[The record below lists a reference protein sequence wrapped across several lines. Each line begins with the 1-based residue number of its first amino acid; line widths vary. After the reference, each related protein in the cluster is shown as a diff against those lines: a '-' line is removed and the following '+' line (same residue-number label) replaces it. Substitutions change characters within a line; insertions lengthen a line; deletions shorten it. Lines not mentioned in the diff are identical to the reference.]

1 MPVRERSK
9 SAFFAPIIAFLVPG
23 GGHLALGKHLTGLLL
38 LLGTLTDI
46 AAMIRFADEGGGK
59 YALLIIFL
67 GLALPFFWF
76 YSVFDTLQLKAKLRA
91 AESASA
97 QGTEAAAG
105 QSQPSQQTS
114 TSGFIAAL
122 QGICVIGLALVLLW
136 LVQAPEALLAA
147 LDDIG
152 SYAPGVGLIVL
163 ALFAASRKKH
173 AMFKLGRFTVAA
185 VMIVIG
191 SFLIWDQLRG
201 RNDIELLG
209 RWWPAAFV
217 LLGIEMVILSL
228 VYRTAPRKPAFDLG
242 GALLATIIAVTAFG
256 VTQYAS
262 MPFRWLDE
270 FKVNLTGTSG
280 FSEEKGFQYNKGL
293 MIEALEPDTTS
304 IAINNPNG
312 KVTVKRGDVTGVTV
326 ETVMWVDS
334 ADKVEADGVAEKSI
348 VTMNGGK
355 KIEIEAKGH
364 PFGANGNRVPRM
376 NMIVTI
382 PAHSIFGGPQA
393 TLTPPA
399 ATDNSADQ
407 KELEA
412 ELSLDIMNG
421 SVEIS
426 GLNLPGGV
434 RIRAAYGELEL
445 RNMTGPIDA
454 ETKNGGIIVSELQG
468 DATLSALNGNIK
480 LFHAAGAVEAS
491 TQSGD
496 IQLQQITGDIETDTK
511 NGQISIKEASG
522 AIKADTLNGDIGIA
536 STSVGGDW
544 DIDSSIGEIH
554 LLLPVQ
560 GNYAVNGSVTFGD
573 VSSDFPL
580 TISKKTIRGSI
591 GAGTFRININ
601 ANSSIQVNR
610 YRT

>member
-1 MPVRERSK
+1 MSVRERSK
-9 SAFFAPIIAFLVPG
+9 SAFFAPLFAFVVPG

-67 GLALPFFWF
+67 GLSLPGFWF

-91 AESASA
+91 EAASASVIAEAATSSASA
-97 QGTEAAAG
+97 SAEP
-105 QSQPSQQTS
+105 QPQQRT

-122 QGICVIGLALVLLW
+122 QGISVIGLALILLW

-152 SYAPGVGLIVL
+152 SYAPGAGLIIL
-163 ALFAASRKKH
+163 ALFAASRRKNG
-173 AMFKLGRFTVAA
+173 MFKLGRFTVAA

-191 SFLIWDQLRG
+191 SFLLWDQVRG

-209 RWWPAAFV
+209 KWWPAAFV
-217 LLGIEMVILSL
+217 LIGVEMVVLSL

-280 FSEEKGFQYNKGL
+280 YSEEKGFQYNKGL
-293 MIEALEPDTTS
+293 LSEVLDTDTSS

-312 KVTVKRGDVTGVTV
+312 KVTVRRGDVDAVTV
-326 ETVMWVDS
+326 QTVMWVDS
-334 ADKVEADGVAEKSI
+334 VEKTEADEVAEKSI
-348 VTMNGGK
+348 VTINGGK

-364 PFGANGNRVPRM
+364 PYGANGNRVPRM

-382 PAHSIFGGPQA
+382 PAHSIFGVPQA
-393 TLTPPA
+393 TLTPS
-399 ATDNSADQ
+399 TTSTT
-407 KELEA
+407 EIEA

-421 SVEIS
+421 SVDIS

-434 RIRAAYGELEL
+434 QIRAAYGELEL

-454 ETKNGGIIVSELQG
+454 ETKNGGIIISDLQG
-468 DATLSALNGNIK
+468 DSTLSALSGNIK
-480 LFHAAGAVEAS
+480 LFKAAGSVQAS

-496 IQLQQITGDIETDTK
+496 IELQQITGDIETDTK
-511 NGQISIKEASG
+511 NGQITIKEASG
-522 AIKADTLNGDIGIA
+522 AIKADTLNGDIDLVSA
-536 STSVGGDW
+536 AVGGDW

-560 GNYAVNGSVTFGD
+560 GNYSVNGSVTFGD
-573 VSSDFPL
+573 VSSDLPL

-591 GAGTFRININ
+591 GSGTFRININ
-601 ANSSIQVNR
+601 ANSSILVNR
-610 YRT
+610 YK

>member
-1 MPVRERSK
+1 MRERSR
-9 SAFFAPIIAFLVPG
+9 SAFFAPLIAFIVPG

-91 AESASA
+91 VDSSTSEVAAE
-97 QGTEAAAG
+97 
-105 QSQPSQQTS
+105 PLR

-122 QGICVIGLALVLLW
+122 QGIGVIGLALILLW
-136 LVQAPEALLAA
+136 LVQAPDALLEA

-152 SYAPGVGLIVL
+152 SYAPGAGLIMI
-163 ALFAASRKKH
+163 ALIAASRRKH
-173 AMFKLGRFTVAA
+173 AMFKLGRFTASA
-185 VMIVIG
+185 IMITVG
-191 SFLIWDQLRG
+191 AFLLWDQMRS

-209 RWWPAAFV
+209 KWWPAAFIM
-217 LLGIEMVILSL
+217 LGIEVVVLSL
-228 VYRTAPRKPAFDLG
+228 VYRTASRKPAFDIG

-256 VTQYAS
+256 VTQFAS

-280 FSEEKGFQYNKGL
+280 YSEEKGFKYNKGI
-293 MIEALEPDTTS
+293 MSEVLEPDTTS

-312 KVTVKRGDVTGVTV
+312 TVTVRRGDVQAITV

-334 ADKVEADGVAEKSI
+334 TDKVEADGVSEKSV

-355 KIEIEAKGH
+355 KVEIEAKGH
-364 PFGANGNRVPRM
+364 PYGANGNRVPRM
-376 NMIVTI
+376 NMIVTV
-382 PAHSIFGGPQA
+382 PAQSIFGNPPA
-393 TLTPPA
+393 TLTPPEA
-399 ATDNSADQ
+399 STNNNATAGTNTEVEQ
-407 KELEA
+407 KSELEP

-421 SVEIS
+421 SADIAGLHLS
-426 GLNLPGGV
+426 GGL
-434 RIRAAYGELEL
+434 RIRATYGELTL
-445 RNMTGPIDA
+445 RSLTGPIDA
-454 ETKNGGIIVSELQG
+454 ETKNGGIAVSDLEG
-468 DATLSALNGNIK
+468 DAVLSAFNGNIK
-480 LFHAAGAVEAS
+480 LVHAVGSIQAS

-496 IQLQQITGDIETDTK
+496 IELRQITGDIESDTK
-511 NGQISIKEASG
+511 NGQITIREASG
-522 AIKADTLNGDIGIA
+522 AIKADTLNGDIGVA
-536 STSVGGDW
+536 SAAVGGDW

-554 LLLPVQ
+554 LQLPVQ
-560 GNYAVNGSVTFGD
+560 GNYSVNGSVTFGD
-573 VSSDFPL
+573 VSSDLPL
-580 TISKKTIRGSI
+580 TISKKTIRGNI

-601 ANSSIQVNR
+601 ANSSILVNR
-610 YRT
+610 YKL